1 MTRKARAFAIATS
14 LLLAT
19 DCTTKKLAVELL
31 PGVGQPVDV
40 VGDLVR
46 LTLAFNT
53 RGATG
58 LPLGRGVLIAVSI
71 VALGVIAWQYAQLA
85 GRDGR
90 SAAALGMILGG
101 AIGNLIDRAGSS
113 RGVIDFIDVGFG
125 RYRYFTF
132 NVADVG
138 IVVGVALLLVS
149 GVLHAPAPEARPSTA
164 EPT

>member
-1 MTRKARAFAIATS
+1 MTRKARAFALTTS

-19 DCTTKKLAVELL
+19 DCSTKKLAVELL
-31 PGVGQPVDV
+31 PGVGRPVDV
-40 VGDLVR
+40 LGDLVR

-58 LPLGRGVLIAVSI
+58 LPLGRTALIAFGI

-90 SAAALGMILGG
+90 SAAALGLILGG
-101 AIGNLIDRAGSS
+101 AIGNLIDRAGSA
-113 RGVIDFIDVGFG
+113 RGVVDFIDVGLG

-138 IVVGVALLLVS
+138 IVVGVALLLLS
-149 GVLHAPAPEARPSTA
+149 GVLRAPAAESPPTA
-164 EPT
+164 TEPT